1 MCASQNLNVCCLKTL
16 SLPVY
21 IAFSVYDL
29 REREREKCQHVK
41 YMFTKWISIC
51 QVTIA
56 FWKAIGGDEDEIG
69 DLSDLSD
76 AEMP

>member
-1 MCASQNLNVCCLKTL
+1 MMCERK
-16 SLPVY
+16 
-21 IAFSVYDL
+21 
-29 REREREKCQHVK
+29 REREMSACKIHV
-41 YMFTKWISIC
+41 YRVNFNFF

>member
-1 MCASQNLNVCCLKTL
+1 MSASQNLNVCSLKTV
-16 SLPVY
+16 SLY
-21 IAFSVYDL
+21 IAFCMM
-29 REREREKCQHVK
+29 RERERERSACKIHVHRVNIN
-41 YMFTKWISIC
+41 FC

-76 AEMP
+76 ADMP